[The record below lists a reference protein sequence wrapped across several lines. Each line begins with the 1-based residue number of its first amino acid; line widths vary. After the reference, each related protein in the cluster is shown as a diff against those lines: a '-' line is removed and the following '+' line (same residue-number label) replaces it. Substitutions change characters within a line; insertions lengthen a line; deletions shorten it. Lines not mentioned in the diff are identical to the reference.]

1 VGVGGALFPRGAG
14 KIMIKDL
21 WVINSSMLGQD
32 RFDLSHLVPGM
43 TPGNE
48 YEKNVFGPAVSTLSP
63 VGPAFTYMGRS

>member
-1 VGVGGALFPRGAG
+1 MGVGRALSPPGVG
-14 KIMIKDL
+14 EMMIKDL

-63 VGPAFTYMGRS
+63 FGPAFTYMGRG